1 VLRQETITALATP
14 FGMSGIGVI
23 RISGPDALEIARR
36 VFQPSNKN
44 CSWESHHL
52 YHGDIISLDGKTILD
67 EVLISFMREP
77 NSFTG
82 EDIIEINCHG
92 NPLIIGSILT
102 QLQELGCRL
111 ARPGEF
117 SERAFLNNRMDL
129 SQAEALAAMVS
140 AKSEKAYTMGLAQ
153 LKGSLT
159 KEIENLRSSL
169 IDALAMLEAAIDF
182 TEDTSSERIPKMP
195 PQIDEDLEHMQ
206 LLLSSYRAAKAYT
219 EGVNVV
225 ITGKPNVGKSSL
237 LNALT
242 GRKKAI
248 VTDIP
253 GTTRDLITD
262 TINIGGIPVNLI
274 DTAGIREPQNLIE
287 KEGISLVWESLADA
301 DVVVIMLDAG
311 KPLTDEDKII
321 IDKNKSG
328 NIIVAIN
335 KIDLPTVWEAE
346 AIEHLLPQGAK
357 IIKISAKAG
366 TGLDELKKTLID
378 LSGSDENINT
388 GSVMITNLR
397 HKLAIE
403 KAYKNIQ
410 TAKESIANGMSAEF
424 AAFDLREALDNLDEI
439 TGKKINDE
447 ILNKIFSSFCIGK

>member
-1 VLRQETITALATP
+1 MLRQDTITAPATP

-23 RISGPDALEIARR
+23 RISGPEALEIARR
-36 VFQPSNKN
+36 IFQPSHKN
-44 CSWESHHL
+44 CSWKSHHL
-52 YHGDIISLDGKTILD
+52 YHGDITSADGKTILD
-67 EVLISFMREP
+67 EVLISFMRKP
-77 NSFTG
+77 GSFTG
-82 EDIIEINCHG
+82 EDVIEINCHG

-117 SERAFLNNRMDL
+117 SQRAFLNNRIDL
-129 SQAEALAAMVS
+129 SQAEALAAMIS
-140 AKSEKAYTMGLAQ
+140 AKSQKAYAIGLSQ
-153 LKGSLT
+153 LKGSLSQ
-159 KEIENLRSSL
+159 EMENLHSCL
-169 IDALAMLEAAIDF
+169 IEALALLEAAIDF
-182 TEDTSSERIPKMP
+182 TEDTSGERIPQMP
-195 PQIDEDLEHMQ
+195 PQIDPALEQMQ
-206 LLLSSYRAAKAYT
+206 LLLSSYRAARAYT

-262 TINIGGIPVNLI
+262 TINIGGVPVNLT

-287 KEGISLVWESLADA
+287 KEGINLVWENLSKADIII
-301 DVVVIMLDAG
+301 IMLDVS

-321 IDKNKSG
+321 IDKNKTG
-328 NIIVAIN
+328 NIIAAIN
-335 KIDLPTVWEAE
+335 KTDLPQAWETKTVERLFSQE
-346 AIEHLLPQGAK
+346 VRIH
-357 IIKISAKAG
+357 KISAKSGAG
-366 TGLDELKKTLID
+366 LEGLKNTVKD
-378 LSGSDENINT
+378 LSGSGENINA
-388 GSVMITNLR
+388 GSVMVTNMR

-410 TAKESIANGMSAEF
+410 TAKESIEHGMSAEF
-424 AAFDLREALDNLDEI
+424 AAFDLREALDNLDAI

-447 ILNKIFSSFCIGK
+447 VLDKIFSSFCIGK